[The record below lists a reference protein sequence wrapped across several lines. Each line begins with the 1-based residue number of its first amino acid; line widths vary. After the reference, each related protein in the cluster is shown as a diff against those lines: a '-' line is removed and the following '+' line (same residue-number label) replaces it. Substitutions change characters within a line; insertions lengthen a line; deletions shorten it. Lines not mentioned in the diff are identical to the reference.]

1 MEEENTSTNINTSP
15 IDPKKRKSSF
25 EKPKIK
31 NSFDKLGKAY
41 SNNLYY
47 NTGYGNSKYDKN
59 FNFDAQFNE
68 LDPLGSINE
77 NRSQEQGIWNT
88 VGAGLG
94 RVGTKVTTELVKT
107 GAAIVGTVGGLTGNT
122 IDLITGEDKT
132 DFLEVAFNNDFIKA
146 AEKIQKSV
154 NEEFLPVYVSDTVT
168 NGNFLDKVTSSEF
181 WATDGADGV
190 GYLISAMA
198 PGAAFKGLG
207 LGSKIFGGVS
217 KLTALRYGKNVETA
231 RRFLTKAGLTID
243 KIDSFA
249 IPAVN
254 TYFEAGAEAKGAGD
268 AIESRKPKFLG
279 NYKMNFDQ
287 KNPEFIQKVS
297 SKMEALDLDRRSGI
311 ISDIEYN
318 LLSQNISEETVSEM
332 AESAFKEQ
340 KGRAMR
346 NTFLTNLAVLAGP
359 NYIQAKLLYGKN
371 PSKIMLDKITGQA
384 VESSVKNTVKQG
396 LKRVGQ
402 SFLSEGSE
410 EVAQTST
417 EHRNVNNALQ
427 NKLGEYAVN
436 DFDPFTFGKD
446 FIETLGTTEG
456 QVAGFLGGILGA
468 PISIVGGYKQDV
480 ADNERTE
487 RLRAKING
495 QSTALDDI
503 YNTNLYEQE
512 EYVNPETNETLLRD
526 KEVNGKKVLI
536 PENVAKVK
544 KALDLQEALSQV
556 YDQAI
561 QDADTD
567 TLEALKKQAEFN
579 IISNFI
585 GEEEVTLD
593 ALNEHLKTIF
603 PVTEKTQ
610 DGSELS
616 KEQIKQNTENKNRI
630 SDVITKAK
638 VLQKD
643 LLSFKDM
650 SQSLIRLN
658 NKNATPKQIEEFLNG
673 VGNAFLS
680 ERAEEFDVKQKLAK
694 LEKDRA
700 ELIKDLPLESK
711 GFFKSNSQTLEDAE
725 KLDKVKEAK
734 TDENGFSFLTD
745 NEIYKNNPRLNFI
758 NKQIETAKNQLE
770 EYNKTT
776 NELIWNNEFLNKQFD
791 AKIKED
797 SEVREALSEENVVK
811 NNEHI
816 TKIKEATTAKEIEAV
831 EKTTKN
837 PIVKEKA
844 ATKKAEITEAEKAAS
859 EEKIATATQEDNDFN
874 DSTNYDSL
882 IGTEGST
889 TSDELT
895 PKDNENNSTEEL
907 KSIKNDEVNNGKGV
921 RVISTN
927 TETGEKFSFV
937 SEEYL
942 KYERNPVDK
951 IGNEVKFEVNQN
963 PGKNPKVLEAL
974 DAFNNKDFSNPKLL
988 IDYLSINVKFAKS
1001 ISAPIDTRKIT
1012 GKIDFSTELLRIELI
1027 NNLINGVDIKNMSTT
1042 VQGQYKGLL
1051 KVDDNKLAN
1060 NNILQLDGVK
1070 DLKYVRENLHVVNSF
1085 GKLQNI
1091 LTGKTLDF
1099 NDGRV
1104 KENAKGEIYLMIS
1117 QANGTPFPLKLNI
1130 KKINEAEA
1138 SLLYYIYREIITND
1152 KALNTT
1158 ISEISNDLKEAIET
1172 SFKAELDIIGGNKND
1187 IKLQEI
1193 IDLLIY
1199 QSDNVKSRMQINNG
1213 IIYFGQNQSTI
1224 DTIDDDMNSIIDYL
1238 VSSKRHQI
1246 KIDKK
1251 FDTDNEKTNL
1261 KSNSVDYLKYL
1272 IDNLILS
1279 TNAVV
1284 NEPTFQGYT
1293 NIYLNTGVTINNQSK
1308 ISESGVEINS
1318 NNFESLDFNN
1328 QSQITT
1334 TELQLIVSDN
1344 EVEINAKNS
1353 GLDTLFEK
1361 ESFDKNIKKEIIK
1374 NQINNLPDNLMFIT
1388 HITSN
1393 NNSKN
1398 IFDSSLLMPAGVSST
1413 TGIVDKTKLLDI
1425 LNNLID
1431 GKSPHR
1437 GYLDMFIGVIDKS
1450 TLENSKGKT
1459 LQDKLENYLDDNFI
1473 EDVAKT
1479 QLPSKLNFGYFT
1491 NEVLTLKNNSENVR
1505 NSQESFVPLSEI
1517 QGTMENTELK
1527 ETQTEVFKEVISVPS
1542 ATEMRL
1548 LNKAATI
1555 FNNNPENLTDSQRK
1569 RLEEAAVKY
1578 PETYKKL
1585 CK

>member
-1 MEEENTSTNINTSP
+1 MINGRKTYDDYFKDRDKKNGTVQNKPNPTSGMFSRNTSGVLATNT
-15 IDPKKRKSSF
+15 D
-25 EKPKIK
+25 
-31 NSFDKLGKAY
+31 
-41 SNNLYY
+41 
-47 NTGYGNSKYDKN
+47 YGNSKYDKN
-59 FNFDAQFNE
+59 LNWGADINQNDISGSLNE
-68 LDPLGSINE
+68 F
-77 NRSQEQGIWNT
+77 RSKEQGIWDT
-88 VGAGLG
+88 AGAGLG
-94 RVGTKVTTELVKT
+94 RIGTKVGVELAKT
-107 GAAIVGTVGGLTGNT
+107 GAAIVGTLVGLAGNT
-122 IDLITGEDKT
+122 SDLITGNDDT

-146 AEKIQKSV
+146 AEKIQQSV

-190 GYLISAMA
+190 GYLLSAMA

-207 LGSKIFGGVS
+207 LGNKIFGGAS

-231 RRFLTKAGLTID
+231 RKFLTKAGLTID
-243 KIDSFA
+243 KIDSFT

-268 AIESRKPKFLG
+268 AIESRKPEFLD

-297 SKMEALDLDRRSGI
+297 SKMEALDLDRRSGV

-318 LLSQNISEETVSEM
+318 LLSQNIGEETVNEM
-332 AESAFKEQ
+332 AEFAFKEQ

-384 VESSVKNTVKQG
+384 VEKSVKNTAKQG

-417 EHRNVNNALQ
+417 EQRNVNNALK
-427 NKLGEYAVN
+427 NKLSEYAIN
-436 DFDPFTFGKD
+436 DIDPFTFGKD
-446 FIETLGTTEG
+446 FIETLSTTEG
-456 QVAGFLGGILGA
+456 QVAGFLGGMLGA
-468 PISIVGGYKQDV
+468 PISIVGGYKQDKE
-480 ADNERTE
+480 DSERTE

-556 YDQAI
+556 YDQAV

-567 TLEALKKQAEFN
+567 ILESLKKQAEFN

-603 PVTEKTQ
+603 PVTEKME

-616 KEQIKQNTENKNRI
+616 QEQVKQNTENKDRI
-630 SDVITKAK
+630 SNVITKAK

-700 ELIKDLPLESK
+700 ELMKDLPLESK
-711 GFFKSNSQTLEDAE
+711 GFFKSNSQTLEDSE
-725 KLDKVKEAK
+725 KLAKVKESK
-734 TDENGFSFLTD
+734 VNENGFAFLTD

-797 SEVREALSEENVVK
+797 SEVKEALSEENVAKNDEAIVK
-811 NNEHI
+811 V
-816 TKIKEATTAKEIEAV
+816 KEATTVEEVEAI

-837 PIVKEKA
+837 PVVKERA
-844 ATKKAEITEAEKAAS
+844 AIKKAEIIEAEKSKS
-859 EEKIATATQEDNDFN
+859 EQKIATATQEDNDFN
-874 DSTNYDSL
+874 NPTNYDDLTS
-882 IGTEGST
+882 TEGST

-895 PKDNENNSTEEL
+895 PKDNDNNSTEEL
-907 KSIKNDEVNNGKGV
+907 KSIQNTEVDNGKGV

-927 TETGEKFSFV
+927 SETGEKFSFV

-942 KYERNPVDK
+942 SYERKPVDK
-951 IGNEVKFEVNQN
+951 TGNEVKFEINQN
-963 PGKNPKVLEAL
+963 PGTNPKVLEAL
-974 DAFNNKDFSNPKLL
+974 EAFNKKDFSNPKLL
-988 IDYLSINVKFAKS
+988 IDYLPINIKFNKD

-1012 GKIDFSTELLRIELI
+1012 GKISSSTELLRTELI
-1027 NNLINGVDIKNMSTT
+1027 NNLINGVDIKNMFTT
-1042 VQGQYKGLL
+1042 IQGQYKGLL
-1051 KVDDNKLAN
+1051 KVDDNRLAN

-1085 GKLQNI
+1085 GKLQNV

-1099 NDGRV
+1099 NDGKV
-1104 KENAKGEIYLMIS
+1104 KENAKGEIYLMIP

-1158 ISEISNDLKEAIET
+1158 VSEISNDLKEAIQT

-1199 QSDNVKSRMQINNG
+1199 QSDNVKSKMQINNG
-1213 IIYFGQNQSTI
+1213 VLYFGENESTI
-1224 DTIDDDMNSIIDYL
+1224 DTIDNDMNSIIEYL
-1238 VSSKRHQI
+1238 VNSKRHQI

-1251 FDTDNEKTNL
+1251 FDTDNTKTNL
-1261 KSNSVDYLKYL
+1261 KSNSADYLKYL

-1284 NEPTFQGYT
+1284 NEPTFQGFT
-1293 NIYLNTGVTINNQSK
+1293 NIYLNTSVAVSNQIKAVQTTTITKTNEEK
-1308 ISESGVEINS
+1308 IVELRAEEQVKKAEIEKRRETSLFEGRSRLQRENFNEYFNEVNSQYDAEQKQLYDEYDKLISPLLNKNTKVSESGIEANS
-1318 NNFESLDFNN
+1318 DNFEGLDFNK
-1328 QSQITT
+1328 QPQTT
-1334 TELQLIVSDN
+1334 TVQFQPVVSEQGV
-1344 EVEINAKNS
+1344 EVNVEDTGLNS
-1353 GLDTLFEK
+1353 LFE
-1361 ESFDKNIKKEIIK
+1361 
-1374 NQINNLPDNLMFIT
+1374 
-1388 HITSN
+1388 
-1393 NNSKN
+1393 
-1398 IFDSSLLMPAGVSST
+1398 
-1413 TGIVDKTKLLDI
+1413 
-1425 LNNLID
+1425 
-1431 GKSPHR
+1431 
-1437 GYLDMFIGVIDKS
+1437 
-1450 TLENSKGKT
+1450 
-1459 LQDKLENYLDDNFI
+1459 
-1473 EDVAKT
+1473 
-1479 QLPSKLNFGYFT
+1479 
-1491 NEVLTLKNNSENVR
+1491 NNSENVR

-1527 ETQTEVFKEVISVPS
+1527 ETQTEVFKEVTNIPS

-1555 FNNNPENLTDSQRK
+1555 FKNNPENLTDSQRK